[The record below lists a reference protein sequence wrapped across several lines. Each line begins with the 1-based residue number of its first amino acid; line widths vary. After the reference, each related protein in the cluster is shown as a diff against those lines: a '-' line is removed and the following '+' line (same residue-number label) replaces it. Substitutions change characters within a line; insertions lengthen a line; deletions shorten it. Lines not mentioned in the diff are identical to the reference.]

1 MKKEIKDYFLGLD
14 VGTGSVGWAVTDTD
28 YKLLKANRKDL
39 WGMRCFETA
48 ETAEVRRLHRGARRR
63 IERRKKRIKLLQELF
78 SQEIAKIDEG
88 FFQRM
93 KESPFYAEDKTIL
106 QENTLFND
114 KDFTDKTYH
123 KAYPTINH
131 LIKAWIENKVKPDP
145 RLLYLAC
152 HNIIKKRGHFLFEGD
167 FDSENQFD
175 TSIQA
180 LFEYLREDMEVDID
194 ADSQKVKEI
203 LKDSSLKN
211 SEKQSR
217 LNKMLGLKP
226 SDKQKKSYY

>member
-1 MKKEIKDYFLGLD
+1 
-14 VGTGSVGWAVTDTD
+14 
-28 YKLLKANRKDL
+28 
-39 WGMRCFETA
+39 
-48 ETAEVRRLHRGARRR
+48 
-63 IERRKKRIKLLQELF
+63 
-78 SQEIAKIDEG
+78 
-88 FFQRM
+88 M
-93 KESPFYAEDKTIL
+93 KESPLYAEDKTIL
-106 QENTLFND
+106 QENALFND
-114 KDFTDKTYH
+114 RDFTDKTYH

-194 ADSQKVKEI
+194 ADNQKIKEI

-217 LNKMLGLKP
+217 LNKILGLKS
-226 SDKQKKSYY
+226 SDKQKKALTNLISGNKANFADLYDNPDLKDAEKNSISFSKDDFDALSDDLAYVLGDSFELLLKAKAV